1 MSQGGGAVS
10 RGLYERGLRVIP
22 GGVNSPVRAFGAVGG
37 VPVVFERGEGA
48 YLEDVDGRRFLDFVM
63 SWGAII
69 LGHAHSL
76 IAREVERAARGGT
89 SFGAPCADEVK
100 LAEHICRVVP
110 SVERVRMVNSG
121 TEAVMS
127 AIRLS
132 RAYTERSK
140 ILKFKG
146 CYHGHADSMLVRA
159 GSGVATLG
167 LPDSPGVP
175 SGAAEDTLVAQFN
188 DLDSVAELFDKN
200 MNAIA
205 AVIVEPVAG
214 NMGLIP
220 PNKNFLPDLH
230 LLTAQHGALLI
241 FDEVMTGFRV
251 GPSGAQGLYDV
262 TPDLTTFGKVIGGG
276 FPVGAFGGR
285 GEIMDQMAPAG
296 PVYQAGTLSGN
307 PIAMRAGLTALECL
321 TDTSVYEALESTSN
335 AFADALTSEAKSA
348 GIPIHTSVLGG
359 MFGFYFSE
367 SPVDSWEGAEAC
379 DHERFAAFFHGMLEA
394 GVYLPPSPFEA
405 CFNST
410 VHGDPEVEHFRAAAS
425 AVMKSL

>member
-10 RGLYERGLRVIP
+10 RELYERGLRVIP

-76 IAREVERAARGGT
+76 IAREVERAARRGT

-110 SVERVRMVNSG
+110 SVDRLRMVNSG

-132 RAYTERSK
+132 RAYTQRSK

-175 SGAAEDTLVAQFN
+175 SGAAGDTLVAQFN
-188 DLDSVAELFDKN
+188 DLDSVTELFDKN
-200 MNAIA
+200 MNVIA

-220 PNKNFLPDLH
+220 PNKNFLQDLH

-241 FDEVMTGFRV
+241 FD
-251 GPSGAQGLYDV
+251 
-262 TPDLTTFGKVIGGG
+262 
-276 FPVGAFGGR
+276 
-285 GEIMDQMAPAG
+285 
-296 PVYQAGTLSGN
+296 
-307 PIAMRAGLTALECL
+307 
-321 TDTSVYEALESTSN
+321 
-335 AFADALTSEAKSA
+335 
-348 GIPIHTSVLGG
+348 
-359 MFGFYFSE
+359 
-367 SPVDSWEGAEAC
+367 
-379 DHERFAAFFHGMLEA
+379 
-394 GVYLPPSPFEA
+394 
-405 CFNST
+405 
-410 VHGDPEVEHFRAAAS
+410 
-425 AVMKSL
+425 